1 MKTVRPFYPL
11 ALLCGTS
18 ILHAAVAAPPEQII
32 VTGMRTEQLQLNSPA
47 AVSVITREE
56 IEQSGAITI
65 ADVLRARAGL
75 QIRDTIGD
83 GGRGVVVSM
92 RGFGENAA
100 NNTLIL
106 VDGRKLNNPTLQP
119 PDLNSVALKDI
130 ERIEVLQGGAGVLFG
145 DQAVGGVINIVTRT
159 PEKAALA
166 VEAGAGSEGGQRV
179 SAIASQRFAN
189 GVGARLSA
197 EQRSSDNYRDNNASD
212 YRNVLGLLEYEWSD
226 GRVFGEAQYID
237 DQLEFPGALP
247 VEMASRDRRQT
258 IYPDDFGD
266 LETYSWRLGGR
277 YALSAHWSAEM
288 ELTERNSDG
297 NGYQFSANTTDMRV
311 RTANPRLIGE
321 YRSAAGLSTVT
332 VGFDATDSDYEF
344 EIPEYFFLTDF
355 SQEQRDVYAQ
365 IVHPLSSTVQV
376 SFGARRAEVADEN
389 HGNGTRNSDSE
400 TVTTASIAWQFH
412 ESMRLLLRRDEVLRY
427 ANVDENG
434 FTLPS
439 VTFLAPQTGTSLEGG
454 IEWFAERFNGRA
466 VVFDLDLDD
475 EILYDPSAPGP
486 SAEFGSFGA
495 NINLESSSRQG
506 ALLEWQWAVS
516 PRLSIGGSYTYTDA
530 EVTSGTF
537 DGNEIPYVSEH
548 VGALN
553 GTWNFGYGINAYV
566 EYAYSGS
573 RRALGDDANIYP
585 GVDSEGLVNMALR
598 WANGDWYTSLRANN
612 LLNEEYDTLTTATPY
627 GRSVYPAPERM
638 LFLSVGYAL

>member
-1 MKTVRPFYPL
+1 MKTIRPLYLL
-11 ALLCGTS
+11 ALLCATS
-18 ILHAAVAAPPEQII
+18 TPHAADTAPLEQII
-32 VTGMRTEQLQLNSPA
+32 VTGMRTEQFQINSPA
-47 AVSVITREE
+47 AISVITREE

-106 VDGRKLNNPTLQP
+106 VDGRRLNNPTLQP

-145 DQAVGGVINIVTRT
+145 DQAVGGVINIITRT
-159 PEKAALA
+159 PEKARLA
-166 VEAGAGSEGGQRV
+166 VEAGAGTEGGQRV
-179 SAIASQRFAN
+179 SAIASQRFGN

-212 YRNVLGLLEYEWSD
+212 YRNVLGLLEYGWSG

-247 VEMASRDRRQT
+247 VEMAAEDRRQT

-266 LETYSWRLGGR
+266 LETYSWRIGGR
-277 YALSAHWSAEM
+277 YALTEHWSAEM

-297 NGYQFSANTTDMRV
+297 DGYQYSANTTDTRV

-321 YRSAAGLSTVT
+321 YQGAAGLSTVT
-332 VGFDATDSDYEF
+332 IGFDATNSKYEF
-344 EIPEYFFLTDF
+344 EIPEYFYLTDF
-355 SQEQRDVYAQ
+355 SQEQRDFYAL

-376 SFGARRAEVADEN
+376 SLGARRAEVEDEN
-389 HGNGTRNSDSE
+389 HGFGTRNSDSE
-400 TVTTASIAWQFH
+400 IVTTASLAWQFH

-439 VTFLAPQTGTSLEGG
+439 VDFLKPQTGTSLEGG

-466 VVFDLDLDD
+466 VLFDLDLDD

-486 SAEFGSFGA
+486 SAEFGLFGA

-506 ALLEWQWAVS
+506 VLLEWRWAAA
-516 PRLSIGGSYTYTDA
+516 PRLSVGGSYTYTEA

-537 DGNEIPYVSEH
+537 DGNEIPYVSKH
-548 VGALN
+548 VGTLN
-553 GTWNFGYGINAYV
+553 GTWDLGYGVNAFV

-585 GVDSEGLVNMALR
+585 GVDSEGVVNMALR
-598 WANGDWYTSLRANN
+598 WNRGDWYTSLRANN
-612 LLNEEYDTLTTATPY
+612 LLNEKYDTLTTAMPY
-627 GRSVYPAPERM
+627 GRSVYPAPQRM
-638 LFLSVGYAL
+638 LFFTVGYAL